1 MAYDPNKITY
11 IGQTDFRNQKVKFG
25 IKALD
30 RTRHLYTIGKTG
42 MGKSTLLENM
52 AIQDIQNGE
61 GLAFIDPHGGSA
73 EKLLDYIPEHR
84 IKDVIYVAPFDIEHP
99 VSFNVMESVDP
110 DKRHLVAS
118 GLMSTF
124 KKIWVDAWSS
134 RMEYILGYTLLALLE
149 YPGATLLSVNKMLT
163 NKDFRKKVVEIL
175 TDPSVKEFWVGEF
188 SKFPEKYA
196 AEATPAIQ
204 NKIGQ
209 FTSNTLIRNMIGQP
223 TSSFDFREAMDSKK
237 IIIFNL
243 SKGRIGEQNTNLL
256 GGLIITK
263 LYLAAMS
270 RADAGP
276 KELADLPNF
285 YLYVDEFQSFAS
297 ESFADILSEAR
308 KYKLNLNIAHQYIQ
322 QMPENVQAAVF
333 GNVGTMVVFRVG
345 SSDAEIFEK
354 EFSPTFVA
362 DDIVNLGKFQM
373 YLRLMID
380 GVGSKPFSATT
391 FMIPAPEGKNY
402 REEAISYSRSVYSK
416 GRDEVEDIIRKSLE
430 ADSPGKTDKP
440 ETSGFKVFGDNDPNR
455 FIKRNDD
462 RNREFQPR
470 NNYNQENRNQNNQPR
485 PQAEFKAFGKEQE
498 SNKTQ
503 DNANLNVPKKTER
516 EFPKN
521 QNDNPKRFQ
530 NNNFRDKKPNQNTE
544 KPEEKIEVSSKLKG
558 FLENLDNEEKIDVP
572 EVEVSPLVK
581 TEKVFEKKEENKSPV
596 IEEKPKVSESANQAK
611 FGKKESNP
619 MHVDALKQA
628 LSKAMKDKPVISP
641 PPPPPRKV
649 EEKKEEKVVEE
660 ESFKVKDF
668 VPDDSVKQNPKE
680 ENKNSKEAP
689 EDLLKSIIGE

>member
-1 MAYDPNKITY
+1 MAFDPTKITY
-11 IGQTDFRNQKVKFG
+11 LGQTDFRNQKVKFG
-25 IKALD
+25 IKAID

-42 MGKSTLLENM
+42 MGKSTLLENL

-61 GLAFIDPHGGSA
+61 GLAFMDPHGGSA
-73 EKLLDYIPEHR
+73 ERLLDYIPEHR
-84 IKDVIYVAPFDIEHP
+84 IKDVIYIAPFDLDFP
-99 VSFNVMESVDP
+99 VSLNVMEKVAP

-149 YPGATLLSVNKMLT
+149 YPGATLLSVNKMLVD
-163 NKDFRKKVVEIL
+163 KEFRKKVIEKI
-175 TDPSVKEFWVGEF
+175 TDPQVKDFWTVEF

-223 TSSFDFREAMDSKK
+223 ESSFDFREAMDSNK
-237 IIIFNL
+237 IIIINL
-243 SKGRIGEQNTNLL
+243 SKGQIGEQNTNLL

-263 LYLAAMS
+263 IYLAAMS
-270 RADAGP
+270 RADSNPAA
-276 KELADLPNF
+276 LAQLPNF

-345 SSDAEIFEK
+345 SADAEIFEK

-391 FMIPAPEGKNY
+391 FMFPPPEGKNY
-402 REEAISYSRSVYSK
+402 RQDAIDYSRRTYSK
-416 GRDEVEDIIRKSLE
+416 GREQVESQIKETLESMGVANGIKPRDENR
-430 ADSPGKTDKP
+430 DS
-440 ETSGFKVFGDNDPNR
+440 SFKVFGDNDPNR
-455 FIKRNDD
+455 FIKKDAG
-462 RNREFQPR
+462 NRDYQPR
-470 NNYNQENRNQNNQPR
+470 QNYNNQSGQQNG
-485 PQAEFKAFGKEQE
+485 FKAFGRDEKDRGAEWVD
-498 SNKTQ
+498 TR
-503 DNANLNVPKKTER
+503 P
-516 EFPKN
+516 
-521 QNDNPKRFQ
+521 NPKPIPNTPAPVPAKEPVQAPVVNKPFNKPLENKSFPAK
-530 NNNFRDKKPNQNTE
+530 NNTPKEEE
-544 KPEEKIEVSSKLKG
+544 KVHVSSKMKDILESLDNEEKIEVS
-558 FLENLDNEEKIDVP
+558 NMVIV
-572 EVEVSPLVK
+572 
-581 TEKVFEKKEENKSPV
+581 EENKTAPSVIKQKIIPDKKDSP
-596 IEEKPKVSESANQAK
+596 EVSAEAPNK

-619 MHVDALKQA
+619 MHMDALKQA
-628 LSKAMKDKPVISP
+628 LARAMKDKPIAP
-641 PPPPPRKV
+641 PPPPPKNTSKEKGENV
-649 EEKKEEKVVEE
+649 EKEEIISKEDSASTKVREE
-660 ESFKVKDF
+660 ENN
-668 VPDDSVKQNPKE
+668 QT
-680 ENKNSKEAP
+680 KEAP
-689 EDLLKSIIGE
+689 EDLLKSIIGEK

>member
-354 EFSPTFVA
+354 EFSPTFTA

-391 FMIPAPEGKNY
+391 FMIPPPEGKNY
-402 REEAISYSRSVYSK
+402 REEAIEYSRSVYSK
-416 GRDEVEDIIRKSLE
+416 GRAEVEDIIRKSLE
-430 ADSPGKTDKP
+430 ADSPSKNDKP
-440 ETSGFKVFGDNDPNR
+440 ETSGFKIFGDNDPNR
-455 FIKRNDD
+455 FINKNGD
-462 RNREFQPR
+462 RKKEFQPR
-470 NNYNQENRNQNNQPR
+470 NNQNQENRTQFNQPK
-485 PQAEFKAFGKEQE
+485 PQIEFKAFGKKETTE
-498 SNKTQ
+498 DS
-503 DNANLNVPKKTER
+503 LPKKVER
-516 EFPKN
+516 EYSKVP
-521 QNDNPKRFQ
+521 
-530 NNNFRDKKPNQNTE
+530 NNNFKDKKAEQPID
-544 KPEEKIEVSSKLKG
+544 KVEVSSKLKG
-558 FLENLDNEEKIDVP
+558 FLESLDNEEKIDVS
-572 EVEVSPLVK
+572 EVAVASPVK
-581 TEKVFEKKEENKSPV
+581 KEKVLEKRDVPV
-596 IEEKPKVSESANQAK
+596 EEKSKVEDSSDK
-611 FGKKESNP
+611 LKLGKKESNP
-619 MHVDALKQA
+619 MHLDALKQA
-628 LSKAMKDKPVISP
+628 LSKAMKDKPLP
-641 PPPPPRKV
+641 PPPPPPPKKV
-649 EEKKEEKVVEE
+649 ESKKEEREE
-660 ESFKVKDF
+660 ELFQEQTNEPTNKKVK
-668 VPDDSVKQNPKE
+668 E
-680 ENKNSKEAP
+680 EDKNSNSKEAP

>member
-84 IKDVIYVAPFDIEHP
+84 IKDVIYVAPFDMEFP

-163 NKDFRKKVVEIL
+163 NKDFRKKVVEVL

-354 EFSPTFVA
+354 EFSPTFTA

-391 FMIPAPEGKNY
+391 FMIPPPDGKNY
-402 REEAISYSRSVYSK
+402 REEAIDYSRRVYSK
-416 GRDEVEDIIRKSLE
+416 GRSEVETIIRQGLE
-430 ADSPGKTDKP
+430 ADSPSKNEKP
-440 ETSGFKVFGDNDPNR
+440 ETSGFRVFGDNDPKR
-455 FIKRNDD
+455 FIQKGEERKRD
-462 RNREFQPR
+462 FQPK
-470 NNYNQENRNQNNQPR
+470 NNHNKEGGDIQSSNIKSKQD
-485 PQAEFKAFGKEQE
+485 FKVFGKTEE
-498 SNKTQ
+498 IIKEKNI
-503 DNANLNVPKKTER
+503 ANVST
-516 EFPKN
+516 FPK
-521 QNDNPKRFQ
+521 PQ

-544 KPEEKIEVSSKLKG
+544 KPQEKVEVSSKLKS
-558 FLENLDNEEKIDVP
+558 FLENLDNEEKIDVS
-572 EVEVSPLVK
+572 EVKVTPLVTSEAK
-581 TEKVFEKKEENKSPV
+581 TVSSEG
-596 IEEKPKVSESANQAK
+596 KPKVAESIDQPK
-611 FGKKESNP
+611 LGKKESNP
-619 MHVDALKQA
+619 MHMDALKQA
-628 LSKAMKDKPVISP
+628 LSKAMKDKPVSP

-649 EEKKEEKVVEE
+649 EMNKDVTEKGFEQKSESTNQKTKE
-660 ESFKVKDF
+660 D
-668 VPDDSVKQNPKE
+668 
-680 ENKNSKEAP
+680 NKNSNSKEAP